1 MDTRFEFTQG
11 PAMPVTMVSR
21 KPKKEKKQKQI
32 YFPDEV
38 WSQIKGFMIGD
49 DKIMRIVVMKTTRDL
64 IELPGDITENIAKK
78 LENDGISFIT
88 LIQNKRWTAKCEK
101 YFKKKIKKT
110 YKRTLDPNDWIR
122 RSTLIENVERVK
134 REIKSQQ
141 KYMDYEPLVQPP
153 KFSAEWIIKNYE
165 YQKQFALPTT
175 PEEQYLMYHKRISA
189 QFYELKKCCDAIK
202 AINPEFN
209 GLALIKKIIGYK

>member
-1 MDTRFEFTQG
+1 MDTRFVFTHG
-11 PAMPVTMVSR
+11 SAMPVTMVSR

-38 WSQIKGFMIGD
+38 WSQVKGFMLGE
-49 DKIMRIVVMKTTRDL
+49 DKIMRIAVMRNTLDL
-64 IELPGDITENIAKK
+64 IQQCGNASENIGKK
-78 LENDGISFIT
+78 LDKDGISFIT

-101 YFKKKIKKT
+101 YFMNNIMNT
-110 YKRTLDPNDWIR
+110 YKRTRDPKDWVWRSILND
-122 RSTLIENVERVK
+122 NVK
-134 REIKSQQ
+134 RVEIDIEREQ
-141 KYMDYEPLVQPP
+141 KYLDYEPLIQPP
-153 KFSAEWIIKNYE
+153 EYSVEWIRKNCE
-165 YQKQFALPTT
+165 YRKQFALPTT